1 MRVLLRTQWVSGSR
15 VANAGQTRRMRV
27 TWSLCNHEAHGP
39 TDYTYICY
47 HIQQT
52 EAIPVDLH
60 VCHVCSDFSNRFL
73 NIHTNLVSLDPSFFF
88 NMHVNGNFNSNYHV
102 YVHVIQRMEREG
114 SSHTRLCIHT
124 HECKLWLYRDM
135 MSILYMLWYRIEI
148 SHYRRLTCG
157 PSNSRHTM
165 YYDTHTRT
173 IQRWVFP

>member
-1 MRVLLRTQWVSGSR
+1 MFLEC
-15 VANAGQTRRMRV
+15 N
-27 TWSLCNHEAHGP
+27 NHEAHGP
-39 TDYTYICY
+39 TDYHAYATI
-47 HIQQT
+47 
-52 EAIPVDLH
+52 
-60 VCHVCSDFSNRFL
+60 SNRQKQFL
-73 NIHTNLVSLDPSFFF
+73 CVYMYMYVMYALILATDSFNIHTNLVLLDPSFFF

-157 PSNSRHTM
+157 HSNSRHTM
-165 YYDTHTRT
+165 YYDTRT
-173 IQRWVFP
+173 SNDGTFPNPKYCFSEDH